1 MGEAARRKR
10 LGFDGRRM
18 GETVRAA
25 LNQEA
30 GGDVWAWA
38 KQTVTP
44 NEFIVLGADTPEVR
58 TGVITNAEAAS
69 TPHRVVGQ
77 VLIRRGEP
85 WLEAMIFDPCEE
97 FRKELYVELGM
108 SAIRIAHGLME
119 GERVDEVWQET
130 VMTTLPNEVEMRRTL
145 KIPDPPAE

>member
-38 KQTVTP
+38 RQTVTP
-44 NEFIVLGADTPEVR
+44 NEFTVLDADTRDVR
-58 TGVITNAEAAS
+58 AGVITNAEAAR

-97 FRKELYVELGM
+97 FRKELYVDLGM
-108 SAIRIAHGLME
+108 EAVRIAHGLMD
-119 GERVDEVWQET
+119 GERVEQVWHET
-130 VMTTLPNEVEMRRTL
+130 VSTTFSGEVEMRRTL
-145 KIPDPPAE
+145 TVPGPPAE